1 MGLCGLSRLTC
12 VCVFQSDLSTPIRV
26 SLIMVPDTYI
36 LIFRNSNC
44 QGAGL
49 IHFQD
54 FNAEVLKCLTIPNV
68 KVNLFKEP
76 PEGTRTSTSVG
87 FFAGD
92 WSEMDKLLLC
102 GDAEQDRT
110 TSGVTEDK
118 TYNGYDII
126 MMAETVYALSSL
138 PNLYRLIKKVNIQNF
153 HFTEYSFF

>member
-1 MGLCGLSRLTC
+1 
-12 VCVFQSDLSTPIRV
+12 
-26 SLIMVPDTYI
+26 

-44 QGAGL
+44 QGACL

-54 FNAEVLKCLTIPNV
+54 FNAEVLKCLTIPNS

>member
-1 MGLCGLSRLTC
+1 
-12 VCVFQSDLSTPIRV
+12 
-26 SLIMVPDTYI
+26 
-36 LIFRNSNC
+36 
-44 QGAGL
+44 
-49 IHFQD
+49 
-54 FNAEVLKCLTIPNV
+54 VLKCLTIPNV
-68 KVNLFKEP
+68 KVNLFKES
-76 PEGTRTSTSVG
+76 PEGTCTSRSVG

-153 HFTEYSFF
+153 HFTEHSFF